1 MRVHATKGLFAWDAL
16 EGEPSIRTIRGA
28 RAAIPDGPLLDGLRR
43 ARGKGRD
50 GFPVAALRGALALTI
65 TRLPRR

>member
-1 MRVHATKGLFAWDAL
+1 MRIRATKDLFAWDAL
-16 EGEPSIRTIRGA
+16 EDSPSIRTIRDA
-28 RAAIPDGPLLDGLRR
+28 LAAIPDAQLLDGLRR